1 MPAPVD
7 PPRPPDLPHE
17 LEPGDP
23 ALEDQGRNDG
33 LLISEPEWAGRELRG
48 VQFREVR
55 IAGGDL
61 SGAALH
67 DCGFADAVID
77 RANLAT
83 LHAERATLMRVRLAG
98 CRMTG
103 VQWTESTLRDVIV
116 EDCRMD
122 LASLRFS
129 RLERVLFRDCVM
141 NGLDLYETSLTH
153 VVFERCDLRETELR
167 GARFNRSLLHD
178 CHLEGIRGVEGLKGA
193 ALPWSDLVQLAGPMA
208 AALGIETAE

>member
-17 LEPGDP
+17 LQPGDP
-23 ALEDQGRNDG
+23 ALEDQGRYDE
-33 LLISEPEWAGRELRG
+33 LLISEPDWAGRELNG
-48 VQFREVR
+48 VQFDEVR

-61 SGAALH
+61 SGAALK
-67 DCGFADAVID
+67 DGGFADTVIE

-83 LHAERATLMRVRLAG
+83 LRAERASLMRVRFTG

-103 VQWTESTLRDVIV
+103 VQWTESTLRDVVV

-141 NGLDLYETSLTH
+141 TGLDLYETSLTH

-167 GARFNRSLLHD
+167 GARFNRSLLHGCD
-178 CHLEGIRGVEGLKGA
+178 LEGIRGVEGLKGA
-193 ALPWSDLVQLAGPMA
+193 ALPWPDLVQLAGPMA